1 MRLWTVQPPAVI
13 EILQKR
19 GRYVCDPTDTHVF
32 ANGHSQLLKAYRWM
46 SNVMVERVGLPPPDC
61 VFPVWAWHTYDGRR
75 QSDLRK
81 SIYRSHHHGF
91 SCIEIEIPES
101 RVLLSDE
108 SLWHF
113 PLNGWYL
120 PTDPKMKVFGSGKKS
135 CGKRFQRDWKTRR
148 SCDHGNKFFTW
159 KMAVMSTFKQPFGN
173 WKWQISALRVLYI
186 RVSEYLLSCAI
197 VYLFNC
203 INVRETLCCQKK
215 TVNFQ
220 S

>member
-19 GRYVCDPTDTHVF
+19 GRYVCDPTDAHVF
-32 ANGHSQLLKAYRWM
+32 ANGHSQLLRAYRWL
-46 SNVMVERVGLPPPDC
+46 SNVMVERVGPPPSDC

-91 SCIEIEIPES
+91 RCIEIEIPES

-120 PTDPKMKVFGSGKKS
+120 PTDPKNEGIWEREEKLWEALPEGQKDEALVRSWRQIFHLEDGCHDYIQATFWELNVTDIRS
-135 CGKRFQRDWKTRR
+135 TRVIHW
-148 SCDHGNKFFTW
+148 S
-159 KMAVMSTFKQPFGN
+159 
-173 WKWQISALRVLYI
+173 
-186 RVSEYLLSCAI
+186 
-197 VYLFNC
+197 
-203 INVRETLCCQKK
+203 
-215 TVNFQ
+215 
-220 S
+220 

>member
-13 EILQKR
+13 EILQER
-19 GRYVCDPTDTHVF
+19 GRYVCDPTDAHVF
-32 ANGHSQLLKAYRWM
+32 ANGHSQLLRAYRWM
-46 SNVMVERVGLPPPDC
+46 SNVMVERVGPPPSDC

-91 SCIEIEIPES
+91 RCIEIEIPES

-120 PTDPKMKVFGSGKKS
+120 PTDPKNEGIWEREEKLW
-135 CGKRFQRDWKTRR
+135 RFRRDRKTRR
-148 SCDHGNKFFTW
+148 SCDHGDKFFTW
-159 KMAVMSTFKQPFGN
+159 KMAVMITFRQPFGN
-173 WKWQISALRVLYI
+173 
-186 RVSEYLLSCAI
+186 
-197 VYLFNC
+197 
-203 INVRETLCCQKK
+203 
-215 TVNFQ
+215 
-220 S
+220 